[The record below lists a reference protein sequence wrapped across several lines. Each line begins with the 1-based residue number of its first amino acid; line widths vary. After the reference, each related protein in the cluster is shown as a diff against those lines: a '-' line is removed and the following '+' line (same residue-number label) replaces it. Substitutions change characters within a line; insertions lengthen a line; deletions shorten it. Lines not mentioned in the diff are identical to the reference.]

1 MASRGTSFTAA
12 FVCAR
17 AELRARRGSMLAL
30 AILLGLASGA
40 VMTTAAGARRTN
52 SAYGR
57 FAKAYKAAD
66 MLIYPAYTF
75 DSSFAKLDFDQVSV
89 LPQVAVAGRQL
100 FLGAT
105 DENLEVIG
113 DGTNLGTRINRYK
126 MLEGRMPRAD
136 SRNEAAVSF
145 LTAESH
151 HLHVGS
157 PYPITFGRVDGQKIP
172 MTFRVVGIE
181 ASPGEFP
188 PNLSNTGPGQGGQV
202 HVPLA
207 LALDLRRKNVFSF
220 DFLLLRF
227 KHGAADYPA
236 VNNELNQLARG
247 KPQLNLNLAAQ
258 ADNVQRSIHLQAV
271 ALWIVGALLALIGV
285 LVLSQ
290 LISRQATIDADE
302 NPTLLALGMTRTEI
316 AVAGLIRSAI
326 LGTAGAV
333 FGVVVAVAVS
343 PLMPIGTARIAEPHT
358 GVSLDLVVLGIGAIA
373 AVVAVVVM
381 AAPALWRSTKSAPV
395 IESVNRPSFIARSAI
410 MPGFPPSVGTGVR
423 LALERG
429 SGRTAVPVRS
439 SLTSV
444 SLAIVALTGALTF
457 GAGLNHML
465 GSPRQYGWNWD
476 VHMSSSQDIPN
487 ADPLLKA
494 IDADPDIQAASLI
507 DSPPVQFGRSRFDA
521 MALLQHR
528 GTISPIVLQG
538 RAPISPNEVAFG
550 VRTLHELHA
559 HIGSTVHGTIT
570 AIEGGGADFKVVG
583 TVVIPPN
590 SDTARL
596 GSGGVF
602 SYTGVYRMVPAGF
615 KGLPPVTDALIKFAP
630 GVDKRAKIADLR
642 KRFADT
648 YDIILPQK
656 PSDLVN
662 FGKVQ
667 NLPLLLAALLAVL
680 AAATLGH
687 TLITAIRRRRRDL
700 AILKLLGFVP
710 RQVRS
715 AVAWQATTFV
725 TTALVIGLP
734 IGIVIGRIVWAAFE
748 RSIGTVVEPVTP
760 WVPIALIIPAA
771 IVLSNVIAAVPAAI
785 AGRMKPAPALRA
797 E

>member
-1 MASRGTSFTAA
+1 
-12 FVCAR
+12 
-17 AELRARRGSMLAL
+17 MLAL

-57 FAKAYKAAD
+57 FAKDYKAAD
-66 MLIYPAYTF
+66 MLIYPANTF
-75 DSSFAKLDFDQVSV
+75 DSSFAALDFDKVSV
-89 LPQVAVAGRQL
+89 LPQVAVAARQL
-100 FLGAT
+100 FVGANN
-105 DENLEVIG
+105 EALEVIG
-113 DGTNLGTRINRYK
+113 DGPGMGTSINRYK
-126 MLEGRMPRAD
+126 LLAGRMPREGSLD
-136 SRNEAAVSF
+136 EAAVSF
-145 LTAESH
+145 LMAEGS

-157 PYPITFGRVDGQKIP
+157 VFPVSFGTFDDRLIP
-172 MTFRVVGIE
+172 MKLRIVGIE

-188 PNLSNTGPGQGGQV
+188 PQLASNSPGQAGQV
-202 HVPLA
+202 HISRA
-207 LALDLRRKNVFSF
+207 LALDLRKKNVFSF
-220 DFLLLRF
+220 DFLILRF
-227 KHGAADYPA
+227 KRGPADYTA
-236 VNNELNQLARG
+236 VNGELNKLAGG
-247 KPQLNLNLAAQ
+247 KPQLNLNLGAQ

-271 ALWIVGALLALIGV
+271 ALWIVGALLALIG
-285 LVLSQ
+285 LLDLSQ
-290 LISRQATIDADE
+290 LIARQATIDSDE
-302 NPTLLALGMTRTEI
+302 NPTLLALGMTRQEI
-316 AVAGLIRSAI
+316 AFAGLMRSAI
-326 LGTAGAV
+326 LGVAGALL
-333 FGVVVAVAVS
+333 GVIVAVAAS
-343 PLMPIGTARIAEPHT
+343 PLMPIGTARIAEPHI
-358 GVSLDLVVLGIGAIA
+358 GFSVDLLVLGIGAVA
-373 AVVAVVVM
+373 AVGMVLVL
-381 AAPALWRSTKSAPV
+381 AAPALWRSTKNVPA
-395 IESVNRPSFIARSAI
+395 IEGSNRPSLIGRSAVL
-410 MPGFPPSVGTGVR
+410 PGFPPSLSTGVR

-444 SLAIVALTGALTF
+444 VLAIVALTGALTF

-476 VHMSSSQDIPN
+476 LHMTSNQDIPS

-494 IDADPDIQAASLI
+494 LDADPDVAAASLI
-507 DSPPVQFGRSRFDA
+507 DSPPVQFGHSRFDA
-521 MALLQHR
+521 MALRQHK
-528 GTISPIVLQG
+528 GIITPIVLQG
-538 RAPISPNEVAFG
+538 RAPRADDEVAVG

-559 HIGSTVHGTIT
+559 HIGSIVHGTIT
-570 AIEGGGADFKVVG
+570 AIEGGGANFKIVG

-602 SYTGVYRMVPAGF
+602 SYDGVYRMVPPGF
-615 KGLPPVTDALIKFAP
+615 HGLPAVTDALIKFAP
-630 GVDKRAKIADLR
+630 GVNKRAKIAAL
-642 KRFADT
+642 KKQFHDT
-648 YDIILPQK
+648 YDVILPAK

-667 NLPLLLAALLAVL
+667 NLPVLLAGLLAAL
-680 AAATLGH
+680 AAATLAH

-725 TTALVIGLP
+725 ATALLIGLP
-734 IGIVIGRIVWAAFE
+734 IGIVVGRIVFAAFE
-748 RSIGTVVEPVTP
+748 RQLGTLVEPVTP
-760 WVPIALIIPAA
+760 WVPILLIIPAA
-771 IVLSNVIAAVPAAI
+771 IALSNVIAALPAAI